1 MTKRWVGF
9 AVLLTVAVLSMI
21 TAVAAEET
29 GRDGGEWWNIP
40 YSQPFDAA
48 SLSNSLDPIRVEGNQ
63 FVDEQGDPVEFRGV
77 AIADPDKLALQDR
90 WSKDLFEEIGS
101 WGANIIRVPI
111 HPVAWR
117 GRGKQGYLELLD
129 DAVRWATDLGLY
141 LMIDWHSIGNLE
153 TGLFQHPMYDTTK
166 QETLEFWRT
175 IAARYKGVPTTAF
188 YEIFNE
194 PTVYNGQLGT
204 TTWSKWKAFN
214 EEVIGVIYAH
224 DRNVIPLVAGFNW
237 AYSLT
242 PVAAEPIEAEGVGYV
257 SHPYPQKVEAPW
269 EEKWEQDFGFVADE
283 FPVFVTEF
291 GFKPADQPGA
301 HMPVIGDEE
310 YGTAITDYFA
320 KNGISWAAWCFDP
333 DWGPQLISDWDYTP
347 TMSGAFFKGV
357 MTGDR

>member
-1 MTKRWVGF
+1 MTKQWVGL
-9 AVLLTVAVLSMI
+9 AVLLTVAVMSMV
-21 TAVAAEET
+21 TTVTAEEKGT
-29 GRDGGEWWNIP
+29 QGGEWWNTP
-40 YSQPFDAA
+40 YPQPFDAA
-48 SLSNSLDPIRVEGNQ
+48 SLSKSLDPVRVEANQ
-63 FVDEQGDPVEFRGV
+63 FVDPQGRPVIFRGV
-77 AIADPDKLALQDR
+77 AIADPDKLVRQNQ
-90 WSKDLFEEIGS
+90 WSKSLFEEIES
-101 WGANIIRVPI
+101 WGANVIRVPV

-117 GRGKQGYLELLD
+117 GRGRQEYLELLD
-129 DAVRWATDLGLY
+129 DAVRWATDLGIY
-141 LMIDWHSIGNLE
+141 LMIDWHTIGNLE

-175 IAARYKGVPTTAF
+175 IAARYKGVPTVAF

-194 PTVYNGQLGT
+194 PTVFNGQLGT
-204 TTWSKWKAFN
+204 TDWSKWKTFN

-224 DRNVIPLVAGFNW
+224 DANVIPLVAGFNW

-242 PVAAEPIEAEGVGYV
+242 PVAAAPIEAEGVGYV

-269 EEKWEQDFGFVADE
+269 EDKWERDFGFVADE

-291 GFKPADQPGA
+291 GFKPADLPGA

-320 KNGISWAAWCFDP
+320 KKGISWVAWCFDP

-347 TMSGAFFKGV
+347 TRSGDFFKGV
-357 MTGDR
+357 MSADR